1 MTLNFCGVVTMTAAV
16 ILKYHAEEV
25 GGGLKVDMLVMAAQL
40 IDFPKPSRDFIKK
53 DKKRISWAH
62 SIFEGR
68 ACLILSLKCFALFL
82 LADHL

>member
-1 MTLNFCGVVTMTAAV
+1 MTAAV

-53 DKKRISWAH
+53 DKKGSVGH
-62 SIFEGR
+62 TQF
-68 ACLILSLKCFALFL
+68 LK
-82 LADHL
+82 DVHV